1 MIDGNCT
8 DVSILAFSHVHIP
21 WKYASRVFI
30 LFLIHPPR
38 LHSQRRIVQLFG
50 MVRMLALLLL
60 GGYRLRFKHLLILD
74 PLLLL

>member
-1 MIDGNCT
+1 
-8 DVSILAFSHVHIP
+8 
-21 WKYASRVFI
+21 
-30 LFLIHPPR
+30 
-38 LHSQRRIVQLFG
+38 